1 MATSYPGALD
11 SLTNPTAT
19 DTLDSATVP
28 HAAQHANANDAIEA
42 IEATLGINPQGSSAT
57 VKARFDTVP
66 LLAASN
72 TFTVGNQIIN
82 NNSSSAVALSVKGA
96 SAQVADLQ
104 TWLDSNGAASGHISA
119 DGSLIVGEEAT
130 TNLIY
135 NPSFEVGTQ
144 YIGTANVTSQARD
157 NTYSA
162 FGSYALKVVCNGSG
176 TPGIYANSTVTG
188 LTRLAVTGGQNYT
201 FSAYVRDGNTSLNF
215 KILLEW
221 YTSSNTSLGS
231 VSSSFVTVSSGQ
243 WTRLIFTATA
253 PATAALCTP
262 VVQGQSAPAAGTIW
276 YLDSMQLEA
285 KNYATSYIDGS
296 LPGGTWSG
304 TANASPSSRTALS
317 VDRADSGLTVGNNAT
332 FNALTQVNAQAP
344 GNIMFTLK
352 RALNHFAD
360 QMQLKMSTGAILAG
374 FNAIAQFF
382 TGSTSPVLTAV
393 GGATTAASGDG
404 TTATL
409 TLTSASNLAV
419 NDLITVAGVTPTGYN
434 TTSATVTAVSNTSP
448 YTVSYLNTTTGSQTV
463 AGTVSTPA
471 QVSITARSAGTKG
484 IVVKGATSQVANL
497 QEWQDSTGAIK
508 GAVTKDAWLAISNS
522 TAPAAN
528 NPTAGGYLY
537 VEAGALKYR
546 GSSGTVTTIAS
557 A

>member
-119 DGSLIVGEEAT
+119 DGSLTVGEEAT
-130 TNLIY
+130 TNLVP
-135 NPSFEVGTQ
+135 NPSFEVS
-144 YIGTANVTSQARD
+144 TAYTGSSRVSLARD

-162 FGSYALKVVCNGSG
+162 YGSYALKATCDGTGS
-176 TPGIYANSTVTG
+176 PSVYPNSSSGGRLPVTS
-188 LTRLAVTGGQNYT
+188 GQNYT
-201 FSAYVRDGNTSLNF
+201 FSAYVRDGNTALPF
-215 KILLEW
+215 KIVLEW
-221 YTSSNTSLGS
+221 YTSANVSLGS
-231 VSSSFVTVSSGQ
+231 VSSISITPSSSQ
-243 WTRLIFTATA
+243 WTRMIFTATA
-253 PATAALCTP
+253 PATAAFCTP
-262 VVQGQSAPAAGTIW
+262 LIQGQGTPAASSIF
-276 YLDSMQLEA
+276 YADALQLEA

-296 LPGGTWSG
+296 LPGGVWSG
-304 TANASPSSRTALS
+304 TAGLSTSSRTALS
-317 VDRADSGLTVGNNAT
+317 VDRADTGLTVGNNAT
-332 FNALTQVNAQAP
+332 FNALTQVNAQAS

-360 QMQLKMSTGAILAG
+360 QIQLKMSTGTILAG

-471 QVSITARSAGTKG
+471 QASITARSAGTKG